1 MSEVKR
7 VEFGSPEEFLDFLGA
22 SLGIGLVP
30 NGEIRQK
37 KKVLKSQPVSQTS
50 LQKKESPI
58 KNVIFNNPATI
69 IEWFDGTKTIVKCDK
84 NDKYDKA
91 TGLALCI
98 CKYIMGSG
106 EFHKEFNKWVY
117 GVRQPEAPAVKK
129 ATKKPVKKSTKTV
142 KKVAT
147 TSKMES
153 LGKTE
158 K

>member
-7 VEFGSPEEFLDFLGA
+7 VEFGSPEEFLDFLGF
-22 SLGIGLVP
+22 LGIGVNP
-30 NGEIRQK
+30 NGEIKQK
-37 KKVLKSQPVSQTS
+37 KKV
-50 LQKKESPI
+50 QKKESPI

-106 EFHKEFNKWVY
+106 EFHREFHKWVY
-117 GVRQPEAPAVKK
+117 GVNQPETPSV
-129 ATKKPVKKSTKTV
+129 ATKKPVKKSTKKSTKTV
-142 KKVAT
+142 KK
-147 TSKMES
+147 SS
-153 LGKTE
+153 KTE